1 MIYLIDSENTGSAW
15 LGLLKGISKKD
26 KVYIFATEKSSKI
39 TYSEAGLLADKW
51 DQVDVVMVERG
62 TKNAL
67 DFQLATYLGYLL
79 RAGRNGEYII
89 ISGDTGYDP
98 VADFWNSRGKKVK
111 RMTVRECL
119 RPEGFLTHGS
129 ADGPALPSADTL
141 PAVTGGIPETAGF
154 STLRPDITEADAGDS
169 GKISE
174 QREKLV
180 RIAVGNV
187 SGDVCRK
194 CIRILNDAKDK
205 SMLHTRLCQ
214 TFGMDKGREYYYG
227 LRDQLD
233 GYKFRIS

>member
-15 LGLLKGISKKD
+15 LGLMKGISKKD

-119 RPEGFLTHGS
+119 HLDES
-129 ADGPALPSADTL
+129 AASPPDGHPADAACDDPD
-141 PAVTGGIPETAGF
+141 TAG
-154 STLRPDITEADAGDS
+154 SGVTEKSAGNGSEKD
-169 GKISE
+169 E

-187 SGDVCRK
+187 SSDVCRK

-214 TFGMDKGREYYYG
+214 TFGMDKGRKYYYD
-227 LRDQLD
+227 LKDQLD
-233 GYKFRIS
+233 GYKLRIS